1 MEQSK
6 LLSIYYI
13 YLFFSFVF
21 FGHNF
26 KMKELKITIPLQIL
40 KPYTDSTLERPLMNI
55 RNTFQVI

>member
-6 LLSIYYI
+6 LSSVYI

-26 KMKELKITIPLQIL
+26 KMKELEITIPLQIL
-40 KPYTDSTLERPLMNI
+40 KPYTDGTLERPLINV